1 MTVGKEES
9 RDRKESRVGGGEGRG
24 ECGKEDSVKRVRVGK
39 EESRDRSES
48 RVEGGEGR
56 SVGRRNL

>member
-9 RDRKESRVGGGEGRG
+9 RVTKGESEGRRNQ
-24 ECGKEDSVKRVRVGK
+24 KRGVRVGK

-48 RVEGGEGR
+48 RIEG
-56 SVGRRNL
+56 S

>member
-9 RDRKESRVGGGEGRG
+9 RDRKDSRVGGGEGRG

-39 EESRDRSES
+39 EESRVTKGESE
-48 RVEGGEGR
+48 EGGINKEG
-56 SVGRRNL
+56 